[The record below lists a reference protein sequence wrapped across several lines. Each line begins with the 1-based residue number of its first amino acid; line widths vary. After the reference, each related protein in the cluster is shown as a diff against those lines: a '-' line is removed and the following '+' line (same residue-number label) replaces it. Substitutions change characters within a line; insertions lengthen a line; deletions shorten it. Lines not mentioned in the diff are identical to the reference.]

1 MHSAKSNIAGKS
13 SAETKSK
20 VWFPEPTTIDDSF
33 ARDDETWFDWIS
45 RATSEKGKR
54 SRRFLNE
61 NIANEPESWQTKLYN
76 DFRTRDWHSVFFELI
91 VGRTLQILGATIEVE
106 QPVIGTSR
114 RPDFCALFPDAT
126 ITVEATVPELNRLV
140 GKRMDWNEE
149 LVRIIESL
157 TPLGW
162 SVQVWRVPELGPND
176 SKKEFKRNI
185 AQAFAGI
192 PLHPPTDAAP
202 LEITDQFDELR
213 LTLRPG
219 LTGKRV
225 AGVRA
230 VAAGPDDTEQRIRA
244 AVTYKKKQVR
254 KSISPVVL
262 AISASPFGGL
272 DDFDQALYGLT
283 FESVDH
289 EGKTI
294 RTGFK
299 PTGVFG
305 STRPESPTIDAI
317 LAYRSVGFTEVV
329 DPVLYLHP
337 RSDAKLPAALM
348 DLQVRTLDASGVQVK
363 APLVKDVLAKMNFVL
378 LR

>member
-20 VWFPEPTTIDDSF
+20 VCPEPTTIDDSF

-61 NIANEPESWQTKLYN
+61 NIANVPESWQTKLYN

-114 RPDFCALFPDAT
+114 RPDFRALFPDAT

-225 AGVRA
+225 AGVRG
-230 VAAGPDDTEQRIRA
+230 VTAGPDDTEQRIRA

-337 RSDAKLPAALM
+337 RSGAKLPAALM

-363 APLVKDVLAKMNFVL
+363 AALGKDVLAKMNFVVL
-378 LR
+378 K